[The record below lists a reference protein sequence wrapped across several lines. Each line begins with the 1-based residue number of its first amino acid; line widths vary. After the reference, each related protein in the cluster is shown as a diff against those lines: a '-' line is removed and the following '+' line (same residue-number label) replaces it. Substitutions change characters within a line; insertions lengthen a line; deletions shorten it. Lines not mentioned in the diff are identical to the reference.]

1 MRNQFRGR
9 RVVGELLLW
18 LAAVCICAAP
28 ALAQTSVTGALTG
41 TVTDPSGAVIAEATV
56 TATDNGTGQTR
67 TTTTDPNG
75 AYKFSLLPPGNYD
88 VNFSAMG
95 FETAEVPSIAI
106 NVTETSVLNRALK
119 VGSQVEKVTVQS
131 NAQSIQT
138 QNATVG
144 QLIGSD
150 EMTAL
155 PLSSRNY
162 TQIVNLAPGVVNNV
176 ADASSFGTATQDV
189 QVNGSGA
196 QENNY
201 EMDGAVV
208 NDAFSNEGAGV
219 RTYGSIAIPNP
230 DSIQEFNVQTAQ
242 YDASFGRNPGAN
254 VNVVTKGGTNQ
265 FHGDAWEFNRNN
277 FFNANEYFLKHQ
289 ELSPGG
295 SGVNAPQILKQN
307 QFGFTF
313 GGPIKK
319 DKLFFFTSYQG
330 TRQINGIVSE
340 GYSTGV
346 DMPAINDYADMAS
359 GICTNLRCTNNTAA
373 YQAYLGRTFGVGGSE
388 PQGTVSGTGP
398 AIAADGSNISPV
410 AIAILQAPGLKGG
423 LNQGFFV
430 AGAPASC
437 AAPCL
442 QNIEDPAT
450 ANEDQFMINT
460 DYVLSGKN
468 TLSERYFHS
477 TQPTTSPFGG
487 SLPGSPW
494 IVNFANDF
502 ANLRLTST
510 LTSNI
515 VNEARISLNRM
526 TTVSTDGWNLDAC
539 SVGMIPAINNG
550 APCPAV
556 TGAAA
561 DLYKLPAI
569 TVSGLTYPGYFSAGA
584 FSFAGTQYNTNM
596 HEASNE
602 FEGGDQISWNHGK
615 QTIRGG
621 FEYDWTQ
628 LNYGTTSIGR
638 SGIGFNTFGDFLYG
652 GPGTVTGT
660 GGGSRSSLQ
669 GENQYNRFTDSS
681 AYIQDDIK
689 ATRQLTLNIGIRWEY
704 DGVPRELAE
713 AGGLAGMTN
722 AWASLLSTVNTG
734 SFFLNNPQGTL
745 AGYIVPSN
753 YPSEPYGF
761 VSPTGATGVFVNTNE
776 TKEPHGAPWD
786 VFSPRFGFAWQ
797 PADSRL
803 VVRGGYGWFHDSV
816 FVSDQTT
823 AMESNPPEVA
833 SYPANQLPFQTLAD
847 PFPTSFQGTSCVAT
861 GGVCPV
867 LGWVPRTLAAPTH
880 VTTITQNYQIPL
892 VQEYN
897 LELQYQ
903 LTGNWIVSL
912 GYVGSHG
919 THLYDSVQQFNP
931 DYIIAGA
938 PNTPAGLFG
947 ELPASALPFN
957 DALSPVV
964 NWVTTNN
971 GPGPSAVST
980 NQNERVPY
988 LGLSPG
994 SGLSVTGMDGDHL
1007 YDSLQAVVRHQFSHG
1022 LLFQGAYTWSKL
1034 MTTTNGPTELVAG
1047 AEGSIIAPGLS
1058 SGYTLNS
1065 AQQYG
1070 LASWNRSQRLVLSYS
1085 YDLPWKR
1092 QGWTE
1097 KVLGRWTLSG
1107 VTTLQNGEPITI
1119 TDPAGGTIYG
1129 YTTTG
1134 GTSRAEL
1141 AHPVNCNA
1149 ATGNCQS
1156 AVPFSTPGGTE
1167 ARLKCY
1173 FAFVSANCPG
1183 VTAASAAIAPSGSEP
1198 MIGGEPNPNPGPYTG
1213 TCTKAATGTT
1223 EFVDCGTI
1231 YGNAGVGVITG
1242 PGQWN
1247 WDMAL
1252 AKTLPIT
1259 EGTHLEFRAEAFN
1272 IWNHT
1277 QFNNP
1282 VTLSPN
1288 SSTFGLITSTAVPPR
1303 IIQFALKFYF

>member
-1 MRNQFRGR
+1 MRNQLKGTGLVRG
-9 RVVGELLLW
+9 LLLW

-28 ALAQTSVTGALTG
+28 TLAQTSVTGALTG
-41 TVTDPSGAVIAEATV
+41 TVTDPSGAVIVGATV
-56 TATDNGTGQTR
+56 TATNHGTGQER
-67 TTTTDPNG
+67 TTTTDANG
-75 AYKFSLLPPGNYD
+75 AYKFSLLSPGDYD
-88 VNFSAMG
+88 VKFSARG
-95 FETAEVPSIAI
+95 FETAEVPSITV
-106 NVTETSVLNRALK
+106 NVTETPVLNRALQI
-119 VGSQVEKVTVQS
+119 GSQAQHITVQS
-131 NAQSIQT
+131 NAQIIQT

-144 QLIGSD
+144 QLVGSH
-150 EMTAL
+150 EVIAL

-162 TQIVNLAPGVVNNV
+162 TQILNLAPGVVNNV
-176 ADASSFGTATQDV
+176 NQASGYGTGSQDV

-201 EMDGAVV
+201 EMDGVVV

-230 DSIQEFNVQTAQ
+230 DSIEEFNVQTAQ

-277 FFNANEYFLKHQ
+277 FFNANDFFLKHQ

-319 DKLFFFTSYQG
+319 NKVFFFASYQG

-340 GYSTGV
+340 GYETGV
-346 DMPAINDYADMAS
+346 SIPAINDYADVAS
-359 GICTNLRCTNNTAA
+359 GICANLRCTNNTAA
-373 YQAYLGRTFGVGGSE
+373 YQAYLGRTFGVGGPE
-388 PQGTVSGTGP
+388 PQGTISGTGP

-430 AGAPASC
+430 PGASASC

-442 QNIEDPAT
+442 QSIEDPAT
-450 ANEDQFMINT
+450 ANENQFMINT
-460 DYVLSGKN
+460 DYVLSSKN
-468 TLSERYFHS
+468 TFSERYFHS
-477 TQPTTSPFGG
+477 SQPTGSPFGG
-487 SLPGSPW
+487 SLPGSPYSY
-494 IVNFANDF
+494 NFENDV

-510 LTSNI
+510 LTSNL
-515 VNEARISLNRM
+515 VNDARISLNRM
-526 TTVSTDGWNLDAC
+526 TTVGEDDWNLDAC
-539 SVGMIPAINNG
+539 SVGMIPPINNG

-556 TGAAA
+556 AGANA
-561 DLYKLPAI
+561 DLYKLPSI
-569 TVSGLTYPGYFSAGA
+569 SISGLKYPGYFSAGA
-584 FSFAGTQYNTNM
+584 FSFAGSTYNTDM
-596 HEASNE
+596 FEASNE
-602 FEGGDQISWNHGK
+602 FEGGDQISWNRGK
-615 QTIRGG
+615 QSIRAG

-628 LNYGTTSIGR
+628 LNYGTFAIGR
-638 SGIGFNTFGDFLYG
+638 SGINFGTLGDFLYG
-652 GPGTVTGT
+652 GPGTIIGT
-660 GGGSRSSLQ
+660 GGGSRSTPQ
-669 GENQYNRFTDSS
+669 GEIQYNHFADSN

-689 ATRQLTLNIGIRWEY
+689 ATSHLTVNIGVRWEY
-704 DGVPRELAE
+704 DGVATET
-713 AGGLAGMTN
+713 GGFAGMTN
-722 AWASLLSTVNTG
+722 AWANLLSTVNTG
-734 SFFLNNPQGTL
+734 SYFLNNPQGTL
-745 AGYIVPSN
+745 AGYVVPSN
-753 YPSEPYGF
+753 YPSELYGF
-761 VSPTGATGVFVNTNE
+761 ASPTGATGVFVNTNK
-776 TKEPHGAPWD
+776 TKVPHGAPWD
-786 VFSPRFGFAWQ
+786 VFSPRFGLAWQ
-797 PADSRL
+797 PIGSRF
-803 VVRGGYGWFHDSV
+803 VIRGGYGWFHDSV

-823 AMESNPPEVA
+823 AMEGNPPEVA

-847 PFPTSFQGTSCVAT
+847 PFPKSFQGTSCVAT

-880 VTTITQNYQIPL
+880 IGTITPYYRIPL

-897 LELQYQ
+897 LDVQYQ
-903 LTGNWIVSL
+903 LPRNWIASL

-919 THLYDSVQQFNP
+919 THLYDSVRQFNP
-931 DYIIAGA
+931 DYILAGA

-947 ELPASALPFN
+947 EVPASALPFN
-957 DALSPVV
+957 DPLNPVA

-971 GPGPSAVST
+971 GPGPSAVSA

-988 LGLSPG
+988 LGLGAG
-994 SGLSVTGMDGDHL
+994 SGLSVTGMDGDDL
-1007 YDSLQAVVRHQFSHG
+1007 YDSLQAVISHQFSHG
-1022 LLFQGAYTWSKL
+1022 ILFQGAYTWSKL
-1034 MTTTNGPTELVAG
+1034 MTTLNGPTEVG
-1047 AEGSIIAPGLS
+1047 GQAEGSLIAPLAN

-1065 AQQYG
+1065 AQEYG

-1085 YDLPWKR
+1085 YDLPWR
-1092 QGWTE
+1092 SQGWTE
-1097 KVLGRWTLSG
+1097 KVLGGWTLSG
-1107 VTTLQNGEPITI
+1107 VTTLQNGQPLTI
-1119 TDPAGGTIYG
+1119 TDPAGGSIYG
-1129 YTTTG
+1129 YATTG

-1141 AHPVNCNA
+1141 AHPVNCNV

-1156 AVPFSTPGGTE
+1156 AVPFSTPGGVE
-1167 ARLKCY
+1167 ARLNCY
-1173 FAFVSANCPG
+1173 FAIVSAHCPG
-1183 VTAASAAIAPSGSEP
+1183 ITAASAAIAPSGSEP

-1247 WDMAL
+1247 WDMSL

-1259 EGTHLEFRAEAFN
+1259 EGTRLEFRAEAFN
-1272 IWNHT
+1272 LWNHT
-1277 QFNNP
+1277 QFDNP
-1282 VTLSPN
+1282 VSLST
-1288 SSTFGLITSTAVPPR
+1288 SSSLLGEITSAAVPPR
-1303 IIQFALKFYF
+1303 IMQFALKFYF